1 MTHRRSGVAHP
12 DFGHD
17 GQVTSDE
24 GEDQKSLSSSFSSLK
39 LPDYRRLWWAGTFS
53 FMAVQMQFLLRGILA
68 WDLTGRDG
76 AIGLVYL
83 VFGGTMLF
91 ATPLGGVAADRL
103 PKRTV
108 MLWSQVALSAGAIA
122 MGVAVVAGKE
132 QFWMLA
138 AAGLIQGTA
147 FGFYGPARVAF
158 TTELV
163 GREQLGNAITLSLLS
178 MNGTRVI
185 APSLAGALAGIAF
198 FGIGGA
204 YLVAGTFSFLSFLA
218 VLRLPDIAPA
228 DDLPPARPVAE
239 IVDGV
244 RYVWARPHLRRLLVS
259 SFIVIMFGFN
269 YVVFIPALVKDTFDL
284 DNDSWV
290 GLISSAASIGAVVV
304 GLWLAGRADEPGRWR
319 VMVITG
325 AIFGGGVAA
334 LALSPTYWVAVVVV
348 VIIGGGTTGYQSLSN
363 AIALNLTEPS
373 HQGRVQSLLQ
383 LSFAGFGIAALPLGL
398 LAEAIGRRQ
407 AIAMMGIVATAAIV
421 LYWIAERSTQ
431 QEIEDGVPDSD
442 MPDTLPPDTVT
453 PDTLPPD
460 TATPDVFPPA
470 AIAPGPA
477 PGVTGPGLPVRP

>member
-1 MTHRRSGVAHP
+1 
-12 DFGHD
+12 
-17 GQVTSDE
+17 
-24 GEDQKSLSSSFSSLK
+24 
-39 LPDYRRLWWAGTFS
+39 
-53 FMAVQMQFLLRGILA
+53 MAVQMQFLLRGILA

-76 AIGLVYL
+76 AIGLIYL
-83 VFGGTMLF
+83 VFGFTMLI

-108 MLWSQVALSAGAIA
+108 MLWSQLVLSLAAVGMGA
-122 MGVAVVAGKE
+122 AVVAGVE

-138 AAGLIQGTA
+138 VAGFLQGSA

-185 APSLAGALAGIAF
+185 APSFAGALAGVAI

-204 YLVAGTFSFLSFLA
+204 YMVAGGLSVLSFFA
-218 VLRLPDIAPA
+218 VWRLPKV
-228 DDLPPARPVAE
+228 PPASHGGPTNPFVE
-239 IVDGV
+239 IWDGV
-244 RYVWARPHLRRLLVS
+244 RYVAERKHLRRLLIS
-259 SFIVIMFGFN
+259 SFLVIMFGFN

-290 GLISSAASIGAVVV
+290 GLISSASSMGALAV
-304 GLWLAGRADEPGRWR
+304 GFWLASRADQPGRWY

-325 AIFGGGVAA
+325 TIFATGVVA
-334 LALSPTYWVAVVVV
+334 LAVAPDFWMAVVVV
-348 VIIGGGTTGYQSLSN
+348 VVIGGGTSGYQTLSN
-363 AIALNLTEPS
+363 AIALNLAEPS

-407 AIAMMGIVATAAIV
+407 AMVAMGLSATVAIV
-421 LYWIAERSTQ
+421 VYWIFEASAAET
-431 QEIEDGVPDSD
+431 IEAGIPDEQK
-442 MPDTLPPDTVT
+442 
-453 PDTLPPD
+453 
-460 TATPDVFPPA
+460 
-470 AIAPGPA
+470 PA
-477 PGVTGPGLPVRP
+477 PSDVPPGNASYESTRSQR